1 MLPMRV
7 FAFASLLRL
16 GYRVAV
22 KEVSDADGVRAGAT
36 MEWFLF
42 WVLCAV
48 VSAMI
53 GSRKGASVASF
64 FLGFFFGPFGI
75 LFALLIRG
83 NKVPCPFC
91 KELMHMQATVCPHC
105 QREVPSPAPAEPT
118 IWEKKQQAKAE
129 KAARERAADVVRKA
143 TEK

>member
-1 MLPMRV
+1 
-7 FAFASLLRL
+7 
-16 GYRVAV
+16 
-22 KEVSDADGVRAGAT
+22 
-36 MEWFLF
+36 MEWVLF

-53 GSRKGASVASF
+53 GSRKDAAVAGF

-75 LFALLIRG
+75 LFALFMRG

-105 QREVPSPAPAEPT
+105 QREMPPPAPPEPT
-118 IWEKKQQAKAE
+118 EPSIWEKKQQAKAE
-129 KAARERAADVVRKA
+129 KAARERAADIVRKA
-143 TEK
+143 MEK